1 MDLNTGISKFNM
13 SKFNHQIKKISDTGK
28 NTEKNTE
35 VDKDLRE
42 ATHEFESLFIHNLL
56 KTMRAA
62 IPKSEFFNGGSGEE
76 IFTDL
81 LDQEISKDVS
91 KRGIGIAAVLYQRLT
106 KS

>member
-1 MDLNTGISKFNM
+1 MK
-13 SKFNHQIKKISDTGK
+13 SDKSVVLVTQK
-28 NTEKNTE
+28 NSG

-81 LDQEISKDVS
+81 LDQEISKVVS
-91 KRGIGIAAVLYQRLT
+91 KRGIGIADVLYQRLT

>member
-1 MDLNTGISKFNM
+1 MKSPHLNCQVTH
-13 SKFNHQIKKISDTGK
+13 HQIKKISDTGK
-28 NTEKNTE
+28 YTEKISGFDQE
-35 VDKDLRE
+35 LRE

-81 LDQEISKDVS
+81 LDQEISKVVS
-91 KRGIGIAAVLYQRLT
+91 KRGIGIADVLYQRLT

>member
-1 MDLNTGISKFNM
+1 MDLRTGISKFDM

-28 NTEKNTE
+28 KTEKFSGF
-35 VDKDLRE
+35 DKDLRE

-62 IPKSEFFNGGSGEE
+62 IPKSGFFNGGSGEE

-81 LDQEISKDVS
+81 LDQEISKVVS
-91 KRGIGIAAVLYQRLT
+91 KRGIGIADVLYQRLT